1 MVFSSEVLVKI
12 LGYYFDGRKPP
23 SIEKLLREQ
32 DIWKLLRRYERT
44 GTIARQGGGGRRG
57 FFTPEV
63 KGIVDEQMNKDD
75 ETTAYQ
81 LHKLLLERGMRVS
94 ISSVLRYRRA
104 LGWTYRGS
112 AYCQLIREINKQKRL
127 AWAKQYLNEAE
138 DGFDDV
144 IWSDESSIQCDTH
157 KRFCYRKKKLFS

>member
-1 MVFSSEVLVKI
+1 
-12 LGYYFDGRKPP
+12 
-23 SIEKLLREQ
+23 
-32 DIWKLLRRYERT
+32 
-44 GTIARQGGGGRRG
+44 
-57 FFTPEV
+57 
-63 KGIVDEQMNKDD
+63 MNKDD

-138 DGFDDV
+138 DGFDNV
-144 IWSDESSIQCDTH
+144 IWSNESSIQCDTH
-157 KRFCYRKKKLFS
+157 KRFCYRKKNCSPKNKPRQASILSMHPFMYVCT

>member
-12 LGYYFDGRKPP
+12 LEYYFDGRKPP

-32 DIWKLLRRYERT
+32 DIKASRVAIWKFLRRYERT
-44 GTIARQGGGGRRG
+44 GTIAIQGGGGRRG

-75 ETTAYQ
+75 KTTTYQ

-94 ISSVLRYRRA
+94 ISSVLRYCRA

-138 DGFDDV
+138 DGFDNV
-144 IWSDESSIQCDTH
+144 IWSDES
-157 KRFCYRKKKLFS
+157 